1 MNEYTRYTTTHGQ
14 QLLHE
19 NSRSRIGYHP
29 HHLGNGWEHQRS
41 HPNSS
46 PSAGHSRQQRQQ
58 RQQPVAYLSLVEPY
72 AVRAGEDSDDDS
84 LEEDSCCCWV
94 SVILIVLLVGLVVTL
109 GIILTREAPISP
121 PPASRRADE
130 MESSNQ

>member
-29 HHLGNGWEHQRS
+29 HHLANGSEHQRS
-41 HPNSS
+41 HPNSR
-46 PSAGHSRQQRQQ
+46 PSAGHSRQQQQ
-58 RQQPVAYLSLVEPY
+58 QQQQPVAYLSLVEPY
-72 AVRAGEDSDDDS
+72 TVRTGEDSDDS
-84 LEEDSCCCWV
+84 LEEDSCCSWV
-94 SVILIVLLVGLVVTL
+94 WVILIILLVGLVVTL
-109 GIILTREAPISP
+109 GIILTREGGISP
-121 PPASRRADE
+121 RPPSSRAEE